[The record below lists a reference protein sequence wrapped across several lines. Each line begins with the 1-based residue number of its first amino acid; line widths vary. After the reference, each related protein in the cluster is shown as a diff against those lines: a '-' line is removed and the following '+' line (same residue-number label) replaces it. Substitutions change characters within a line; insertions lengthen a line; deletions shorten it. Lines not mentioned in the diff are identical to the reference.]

1 VLQNQRRSLPTF
13 VSMILHSARRRGHPE
28 LSLLDF
34 DVRQLKTSV
43 QARFPSLNA
52 KSIRVWLQT
61 QSTLACIQDHG
72 QSASICL
79 HSVLNHPQ
87 TPRAVVEF
95 ILCHEMLHLMFPPRE
110 VDGRRTAHPPE
121 FWEAEKRFPH
131 RTESWSWILI
141 VLGACLKRDKR
152 KECTFVKSDWKRLM
166 NADRPSLE
174 WTMKLLESGETTL
187 AGKDEIFL

>member
-1 VLQNQRRSLPTF
+1 MMIAMAF
-13 VSMILHSARRRGHPE
+13 VSWILPSARRQGHPE

-52 KSIRVWLQT
+52 KPIRVWLQT

-72 QSASICL
+72 QCASIYL

-87 TPRAVVEF
+87 TPRSVVEF

-121 FWEAEKRFPH
+121 FWEAEKRFPL
-131 RTESWSWILI
+131 RTESWNWILI

-152 KECTFVKSDWKRLM
+152 QQCTFVKSNWKRLM
-166 NADRPSLE
+166 VAERLSLE
-174 WTMKLLESGETTL
+174 WIMKLLESGGTTL
-187 AGKDEIFL
+187 AGEEEIFL